1 VALQPQFLSALQHG
15 PEGAHFGTREQAD
28 NLRKPGKKAAKPYV
42 VDIKNPLRVRD
53 MGTWTLDGIATEL
66 LMQDVITQAD
76 YDAIRAE
83 FLWTDERGFAKLKA
97 VLAALG
103 YDGFVYDNEQEGQG
117 DSYVAFYSKQI
128 KPYRMAESL
137 DDFDPKEFA
146 MQPSVIYRHPVW
158 DVTTKELRQWLAS
171 PRLAGASHI
180 HRRKRGRARRA
191 ALQQESCGT
200 EIADYIQADDLK
212 QAVEEL
218 SRHQV
223 QVWAAKV
230 RRLR

>member
-1 VALQPQFLSALQHG
+1 MTTADAIVDALLTESFVGWHSSPNSFRRFNTDR
-15 PEGAHFGTREQAD
+15 EGAHFGTREQAD

-76 YDAIRAE
+76 YDAIREE

-158 DVTTKELRQWLAS
+158 DVTPQAIRDFFRAKGFQVRQVRRRTRGALVVMLRKT
-171 PRLAGASHI
+171 
-180 HRRKRGRARRA
+180 RRPPITRR
-191 ALQQESCGT
+191 
-200 EIADYIQADDLK
+200 
-212 QAVEEL
+212 
-218 SRHQV
+218 SRH
-223 QVWAAKV
+223 WSG
-230 RRLR
+230 RRGAGSTR